1 MAMLLPVKSLIGV
14 VFAVRCGVKKV
25 TRMLQSLLTR
35 YESEGDKM
43 LENTG
48 VWVCTVCGFVYI
60 GDKAPDL
67 CPVCKVP
74 NWKFEKNG
82 REGHNYG

>member
-1 MAMLLPVKSLIGV
+1 
-14 VFAVRCGVKKV
+14 
-25 TRMLQSLLTR
+25 
-35 YESEGDKM
+35 M

-74 NWKFEKNG
+74 NWKFEKMEG
-82 REGHNYG
+82 RA